1 MKQLIIIPICLTLIA
16 CDGGLAPPPPKPPVE
31 LGFSGTIYYAP
42 GSWPPVD
49 SLVNLMIF
57 ASQIYPLDSSLVSTG
72 LFSDPPTIFLYPQI
86 GQSLSFFEDSTS
98 YSFPLKSGTY
108 KYIGVLQQLSSDML
122 TYGIRVFRVV
132 GFYRDPLI
140 PSQPG
145 SVVVNDTSQIEGI
158 NINVDFQNPPAQ
170 PF

>member
-1 MKQLIIIPICLTLIA
+1 
-16 CDGGLAPPPPKPPVE
+16 
-31 LGFSGTIYYAP
+31 
-42 GSWPPVD
+42 
-49 SLVNLMIF
+49 
-57 ASQIYPLDSSLVSTG
+57 
-72 LFSDPPTIFLYPQI
+72 
-86 GQSLSFFEDSTS
+86 
-98 YSFPLKSGTY
+98 
-108 KYIGVLQQLSSDML
+108 ML